1 MGTQILHIEKVAKSN
16 NKCYN
21 INMDNKY
28 NVEFTPESV
37 EELRELD
44 KQNQKRA
51 FRTVRLFEE
60 LGKDGVNSR
69 PLDNN
74 GLFEMK
80 SDKLRLYFTYW
91 ENSIVIIGLITLKKT
106 QKAPDR
112 YKDIAH
118 KRIDN
123 YIKNRSK

>member
-1 MGTQILHIEKVAKSN
+1 
-16 NKCYN
+16 
-21 INMDNKY
+21 MDNKY

-80 SDKLRLYFTYW
+80 SDKLRLYYTYW
-91 ENSIVIIGLITLKKT
+91 ENSIVIVGLITLKKT
-106 QKAPDR
+106 QKAPER

-123 YIKNRSK
+123 YIRNRSK

>member
-1 MGTQILHIEKVAKSN
+1 
-16 NKCYN
+16 
-21 INMDNKY
+21 MDNKY
-28 NVEFTPESV
+28 NIEFTPESV

-80 SDKLRLYFTYW
+80 SDKLRLYFMYW
-91 ENSIVIIGLITLKKT
+91 ENSIVIVGLMTLKKT

-112 YKDIAH
+112 YKEIAH

>member
-1 MGTQILHIEKVAKSN
+1 ME
-16 NKCYN
+16 
-21 INMDNKY
+21 NKY
-28 NVEFTPESV
+28 NIEFTPESV

-60 LGKDGVNSR
+60 LGKDGVSSR

-80 SDKLRLYFTYW
+80 SDKLRLYFMYW
-91 ENSIVIIGLITLKKT
+91 ENSIVIVGLINIKKT
-106 QKAPDR
+106 QKAPER
-112 YKDIAH
+112 YKALAH

>member
-1 MGTQILHIEKVAKSN
+1 
-16 NKCYN
+16 
-21 INMDNKY
+21 MDNKY
-28 NVEFTPESV
+28 NIEFTPESV

-60 LGKDGVNSR
+60 LGKDCVNSR

-80 SDKLRLYFTYW
+80 SDKLRLYFMYW
-91 ENSIVIIGLITLKKT
+91 ENSIVIVGLITLKKT
-106 QKAPDR
+106 QKAPER

-123 YIKNRSK
+123 YKRNRSK

>member
-1 MGTQILHIEKVAKSN
+1 ME
-16 NKCYN
+16 
-21 INMDNKY
+21 NKY
-28 NVEFTPESV
+28 NVEFTLESV
-37 EELRELD
+37 EELRNLD

-74 GLFEMK
+74 GLFELK
-80 SDKLRLYFTYW
+80 SGKLRLYFMYW
-91 ENSIVIIGLITLKKT
+91 ENSIVIVGLITLKKT
-106 QKAPDR
+106 QKAPER
-112 YKDIAH
+112 YKNIAH

>member
-1 MGTQILHIEKVAKSN
+1 
-16 NKCYN
+16 
-21 INMDNKY
+21 MDNKY
-28 NVEFTPESV
+28 NIEFTPESV

-74 GLFEMK
+74 GLFEIK
-80 SDKLRLYFTYW
+80 SDKLRLYFMYW
-91 ENSIVIIGLITLKKT
+91 ENSIVIVGLITLKKT
-106 QKAPDR
+106 QKAPKR
-112 YKDIAH
+112 YKEIAH